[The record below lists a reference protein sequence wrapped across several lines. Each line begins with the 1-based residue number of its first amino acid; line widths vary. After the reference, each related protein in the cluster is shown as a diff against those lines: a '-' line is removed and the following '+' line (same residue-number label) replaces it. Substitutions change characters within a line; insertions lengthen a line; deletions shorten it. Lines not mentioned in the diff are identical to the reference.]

1 MKNIKITNKNAVV
14 NIPKQMGK
22 YIPYRKQTTTKKLS
36 RQTRILRNKT
46 YEIRNLKIQQN
57 ARKVY
62 FI

>member
-1 MKNIKITNKNAVV
+1 MKNIKMTNEKAVA

-22 YIPYRKQTTTKKLS
+22 YIPYRKQTTKKLS
-36 RQTRILRNKT
+36 RQTRILRNKA